1 MRATEFQRKF
11 VIGIALLLAVLVTAA
26 SLTGIYTADFYASE
40 SENWQLQALG
50 QDVIDLLLIVP
61 FLTISAVL
69 TYFNR
74 KIGLALWC
82 GALLYLIYTFAIYT
96 FSIHFN
102 SLFILY
108 CIILGVSFYAF
119 LFIIYK
125 QAKERIPWVITSTR
139 LANTIA
145 IYFLFIAVVFYTLWL
160 GDIVPAILNGAVPQS
175 LQEAGLVTNPVHVLD
190 LAVLLPGI
198 FMTGILLLRK
208 NHVGIMLT
216 PVLLSFFV
224 LMDCTIAILALILR
238 QPSSTYLA
246 VGMFALASV
255 SVVLLILYFKKLAVR
270 EKDN

>member
-1 MRATEFQRKF
+1 MRATEFQRQF
-11 VIGIALLLAVLVTAA
+11 VIGTALLLAVLVTAA
-26 SLTGIYTADFYASE
+26 SLIGIYTADFYARE

-61 FLTISAVL
+61 FLTVSAVF

-74 KIGLALWC
+74 KIGLSLWC
-82 GALLYLIYTFAIYT
+82 GALLYLIYTFTIYA

-108 CIILGVSFYAF
+108 CLILGISFYAF
-119 LFIIYK
+119 LFIVYK

-139 LANTIA
+139 LTNTIA
-145 IYFLFIAVVFYTLWL
+145 VYFLLIAVVFYALWL
-160 GDIVPAILNGAVPQS
+160 SDIISAIGQGVLPQS
-175 LQEAGLVTNPVHVLD
+175 LQEASLVTNPVHVLD
-190 LAVLLPGI
+190 LAVLLPGLFI
-198 FMTGILLLRK
+198 TGILLLRK
-208 NHVGIMLT
+208 NHLGIMLT

-238 QPSSTYLA
+238 QTNSAYLA
-246 VGMFALASV
+246 IGMFVLASI
-255 SVVLLILYFKKLAVR
+255 SVVLLILYFKKLAIR